1 MSNRYPIT
9 GLNEYQA
16 HAIMTAL
23 PSALDLHYLAPGIA
37 AEAGEVAGKWA
48 KVVRDDESILSE
60 EKKMELLK
68 EVGDTL
74 WFAALICSVL
84 RTDLSEVATANADKL
99 FDRQKRGVLG
109 GSGDNR

>member
-1 MSNRYPIT
+1 MSNFRVT
-9 GLNEYQA
+9 NLDEYQSRA
-16 HAIMTAL
+16 VMTAL
-23 PSALDLHYLAPGIA
+23 SSAMDLNYLAPGLA

-48 KVVRDDESILSE
+48 KAVRDNEGILTN
-60 EKKMELLK
+60 EKREELLK

-74 WFAALICSVL
+74 WFLALICELLSD
-84 RTDLSEVATANADKL
+84 DLSNVASNNIDKL